1 MKWERFKMIF
11 FVLFVVIAIVLA
23 IYFFSKRNSQEK
35 FCGQCGARYRSQLE
49 SCPFCSSQ
57 SGQELENTEKFCGQ
71 CGSKYRIQ
79 LKSCP
84 FCPPAIE

>member
-1 MKWERFKMIF
+1 MIF

-57 SGQELENTEKFCGQ
+57 SGQEIENTEKFCGQ

-79 LKSCP
+79 LKSWP
-84 FCPPAIE
+84 FCPDEIE

>member
-1 MKWERFKMIF
+1 MILTNPLF

-35 FCGQCGARYRSQLE
+35 FCGQCGSGYRIQLE

-57 SGQELENTEKFCGQ
+57 EVDNAEKFCGQ
-71 CGSKYRIQ
+71 CGSRYRIQ

-84 FCPPAIE
+84 FCPVETE